1 MKEIHATRQ
10 EYEKICEYCR
20 KNGYME
26 SNNQIKGL
34 NKKPIYWYH
43 KNLDN
48 IVYREPFRRLELRAG
63 GLEPNGQRLAINA
76 NLTYRIHRHA
86 NNDDYYAGDVIVI
99 NKNIVTLEDFQLLE
113 NKIER
118 ITELAKE
125 FNI

>member
-1 MKEIHATRQ
+1 MKNL
-10 EYEKICEYCR
+10 EKELC
-20 KNGYME
+20 KVM
-26 SNNQIKGL
+26 
-34 NKKPIYWYH
+34 H
-43 KNLDN
+43 KYLDN